1 MIIYGDG
8 IEIDDLKKISKDNP
22 LIEFKGKFNQTQI
35 ADVYST
41 IDVVINPRIR
51 NYLTN
56 SVTPL
61 KPLEAMAYKK
71 LVLAS
76 DVGGMKE
83 LIEHNKTGY
92 IFKSDSIQAIEKIVC
107 DIVSANDHNH
117 IVEAAYKY
125 ILSFRNWKKNTKLYQ
140 VIYNQL
146 INE

>member
-1 MIIYGDG
+1 MSLR
-8 IEIDDLKKISKDNP
+8 ES
-22 LIEFKGKFNQTQI
+22 FNQTQI
-35 ADVYST
+35 SEVYST
-41 IDVVINPRIR
+41 IDVVINPRIS

-92 IFKSDSIQAIEKIVC
+92 IFKSGSITV
-107 DIVSANDHNH
+107 N
-117 IVEAAYKY
+117 
-125 ILSFRNWKKNTKLYQ
+125 
-140 VIYNQL
+140 
-146 INE
+146 